1 LNTSWHKNM
10 HMSDITWPTL
20 LFYISLSKRYADS
33 FSYLG
38 C

>member
-1 LNTSWHKNM
+1 M
-10 HMSDITWPTL
+10 HMSDITWSTP
-20 LFYISLSKRYADS
+20 LFCISLSKRYADS